1 MTGGVV
7 YSFPP
12 PPQAQP
18 SPWRCRR
25 GRARRARLSA
35 VTSPFGPPCLIV
47 NPRAGGRGAARSL
60 TKVEAALAERG
71 LEHDVEVTAGP
82 GDATRIA
89 RRRLGDGWRFLVA
102 VGGDGTVHEVVN
114 GMTGAEDGAPTSEG
128 AVLGVVAAGSGCDYI
143 RTFGLPSRPAGAVAR
158 LAGDATRPVDL
169 ARITYTDPEGRRA
182 ERCFANIAEVGLG
195 ASTAAKAARLPRWLG
210 QSRYLVAFWAVLP
223 GHRAGAARIEVDGT
237 VAHDGRAVNVVA
249 ANGRYFGGGMH
260 VSPRSDP
267 SDGTLELLVFT
278 GPKTDSFTM
287 LPQVYRG
294 RHVPHPRIVELRGGR
309 FRVDSAQPL
318 DVEADGEVLG
328 TTPVTIEVLPRA
340 LTLKV

>member
-1 MTGGVV
+1 M
-7 YSFPP
+7 
-12 PPQAQP
+12 
-18 SPWRCRR
+18 
-25 GRARRARLSA
+25 
-35 VTSPFGPPCLIV
+35 TSPFGPLCLIV
-47 NPRAGGRGAARSL
+47 NPRAGGRGAAASL
-60 TKVEAALAERG
+60 RKVETALAERG
-71 LEHDVEVTAGP
+71 LEHEIELTAGP

-89 RRRLGDGWRFLVA
+89 RRRLGEGWRFLVA

-114 GMTGAEDGAPTSEG
+114 GMVGAGTGGGPTGEG

-169 ARITYTDPEGRRA
+169 ARITYTDPDGRRA

-195 ASTAAKAARLPRWLG
+195 ASTAARAARLPRWLG

-237 VAHDGRAVNVVA
+237 VGHDGRAVNVVA
-249 ANGRYFGGGMH
+249 ANARYFGGGMH
-260 VSPRSDP
+260 ISPRSDP
-267 SDGTLELLVFT
+267 SDGTLELLAFT
-278 GPKTDSFTM
+278 GRKTDSFTM
-287 LPQVYRG
+287 LPRVYLG

-309 FRVDSAQPL
+309 FRVESAQPL

-328 TTPVTIEVLPRA
+328 TTPVTIEVLPGA